1 MPRCIAPTNLW
12 ITRISSNGRNGNDGG
27 CSVLVESTPKF
38 ITARYQMPGSKKI
51 QKRGK
56 KTRRWSQ
63 HVTDTSDALDLD
75 RGVFALSDPRAIA
88 RSLKRSAERSRRRK
102 AEPFRSAMS
111 MLNFYI
117 NRAGQKLS
125 QGRRARLERAKEELR
140 RLYHKTAR

>member
-1 MPRCIAPTNLW
+1 MAVTK
-12 ITRISSNGRNGNDGG
+12 RIRKS
-27 CSVLVESTPKF
+27 
-38 ITARYQMPGSKKI
+38 
-51 QKRGK
+51 GK

-63 HVTDTSDALDLD
+63 HVTDKSDALDLD
-75 RGVFALSDPRAIA
+75 KGVFALNDPRAIA

-111 MLNFYI
+111 MLNFYR

-125 QGRRARLERAKEELR
+125 QSRRARLERAKEELR

>member
-1 MPRCIAPTNLW
+1 MR
-12 ITRISSNGRNGNDGG
+12 S
-27 CSVLVESTPKF
+27 
-38 ITARYQMPGSKKI
+38 SKKK
-51 QKRGK
+51 QKPAK

-63 HVTDTSDALDLD
+63 HVTHTSDALDLD
-75 RGVFALSDPRAIA
+75 RGVFALNDPRAIA

-117 NRAGQKLS
+117 NRAGRKLS
-125 QGRRARLERAKEELR
+125 QSRRARLERAKEELR